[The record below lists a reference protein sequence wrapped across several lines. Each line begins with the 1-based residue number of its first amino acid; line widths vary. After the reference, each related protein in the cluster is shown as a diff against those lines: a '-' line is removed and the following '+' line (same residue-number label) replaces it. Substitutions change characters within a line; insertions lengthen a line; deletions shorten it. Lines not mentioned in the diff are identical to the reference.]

1 MLNAFDALDL
11 FENLKKSF
19 TEEQAGALSRT
30 FSSVFDE
37 KAASKRD
44 LHEMEMQIEAKL
56 SEMDRKL
63 KELELNIKREMG
75 VLELGL
81 NARINELSLRLEA
94 KLAEVRTEIAAGKN
108 DVIRWTIGLLLAQ
121 SGFLLGA
128 VKFLH

>member
-1 MLNAFDALDL
+1 MLKNLDAFDL

-44 LHEMEMQIEAKL
+44 LHETAMQIEAKL

-63 KELELNIKREMG
+63 KELELNIKREMAA
-75 VLELGL
+75 LELSL
-81 NARINELSLRLEA
+81 NARSNELSLRLDA
-94 KLAEVRTEIAAGKN
+94 RLAEMRTEIVAGKN

-128 VKFLH
+128 VKFLQ